1 MRSAKRLH
9 VALMAAGVA
18 VLGLALDAGVSHALQ
33 PGGSVSYSI
42 TSNSSTPITLS
53 DPYMV
58 LIQPTAASTANVG
71 AVSMGTSLSL
81 SSAAATTGTVSFGY
95 NSLSLTAAPSYYSII
110 GAIGSS
116 DLAAVINPNDYAA
129 ANGVAFSSLLSNN
142 PGDLALLQQVA
153 NSVGGTL
160 APTLTPSTAEGDIIS
175 GLSLAQQF
183 SINEVGTSN
192 AAITPAQLDFAVPIG
207 SSGDLFEFSTGTLI
221 GTATVVPDPAT
232 WMLLALPVLA
242 LLPMLRRRRAS

>member
-9 VALMAAGVA
+9 MALMAAGVA

-58 LIQPTAASTANVG
+58 LIQPTAASTVNVG

-81 SSAAATTGTVSFGY
+81 SNAAPTTGTVNFGLD
-95 NSLSLTAAPSYYSII
+95 SLSLTAAPSYYSII
-110 GAIGSS
+110 GSIGAS
-116 DLAAVINPNDYAA
+116 DLAAVINPNNYAA
-129 ANGVAFSSLLSNN
+129 ANGIAFSSLLSNN
-142 PGDLALLQQVA
+142 PGDLALLQQIA
-153 NSVGGTL
+153 DSVGGAL
-160 APTLTPSTAEGDIIS
+160 APTLTATTAESDIIS

-183 SINEVGTSN
+183 NINEAGTAN
-192 AAITPAQLDFAVPIG
+192 ASVTPSQLDFAVPIG
-207 SSGDLFEFSTGTLI
+207 GSGDLFEFSNGTLI

-242 LLPMLRRRRAS
+242 MLPMLRRRRAS